1 MNDIFKTN
9 SNQKKRLFVVDDFY
23 TNPLAIREHALAQTY
38 FQGEGAVGE
47 RTREQFLFDGLKEK
61 FEDIVVQIEPY
72 YIPCKASRFLYD
84 LNEGK
89 QITILRHLLRAIGYD
104 LLVQEKVLHNIKS
117 TTYQI
122 FHLIP

>member
-1 MNDIFKTN
+1 MGDTNTLFRIQIEKKFVEELLCQIGFLGLHDRKSFTKYDIPK
-9 SNQKKRLFVVDDFY
+9 
-23 TNPLAIREHALAQTY
+23 
-38 FQGEGAVGE
+38 
-47 RTREQFLFDGLKEK
+47 EQFE
-61 FEDIVVQIEPY
+61 EIIVLIEPY
-72 YIPCKASRFLYD
+72 YIPCKAKRFLYD

-122 FHLIP
+122 YQKVLSHDLSGVYVIEFS

>member
-1 MNDIFKTN
+1 MADMKGLFKIQIEKKLVEELIIHIGFLGLHDKKIFTKFDIPK
-9 SNQKKRLFVVDDFY
+9 D
-23 TNPLAIREHALAQTY
+23 
-38 FQGEGAVGE
+38 
-47 RTREQFLFDGLKEK
+47 K
-61 FEDIVVQIEPY
+61 FEELVVQIEPY
-72 YIPCKASRFLYD
+72 YIHCKAKRFLYS

-122 FHLIP
+122 FQKHMCHDLSGVYVMDFE

>member
-1 MNDIFKTN
+1 MGHSKPLFRIDIE
-9 SNQKKRLFVVDDFY
+9 KKFVEE
-23 TNPLAIREHALAQTY
+23 LLIHI
-38 FQGEGAVGE
+38 G
-47 RTREQFLFDGLKEK
+47 FLGLHDKKVFTKFDIPKDT
-61 FEDIVVQIEPY
+61 FEEILIQIEPY
-72 YIPCKASRFLYD
+72 YIPCKAKRFLYD

-122 FHLIP
+122 YEKHISHDLSEVYVMEFV

>member
-1 MNDIFKTN
+1 MGDSKPLFRVQIENKFVEELLIHIGFLGLHDKKVFTKFDIPK
-9 SNQKKRLFVVDDFY
+9 D
-23 TNPLAIREHALAQTY
+23 
-38 FQGEGAVGE
+38 
-47 RTREQFLFDGLKEK
+47 K
-61 FEDIVVQIEPY
+61 FEEILIQIEPY
-72 YIPCKASRFLYD
+72 YIPCKAKRFLYD

-122 FHLIP
+122 YEKHFSHDLSEVYVMDFV